1 MGKPIVA
8 IVGRPNVGKSTFF
21 NRISGQRIS
30 IEEDTPGVTRDRV
43 YCDAEWLESKFTM
56 IDTGGIDP
64 HADDI
69 LLSQIRKQAEIAIDT
84 ADVIIFM
91 VDGRATASNSDEEIA
106 HMLRR
111 SRKPVLLVANKIDNM
126 VMPDTFYEY
135 YSLGLGEPFPIST
148 INSLNFGDL
157 LDKLVSLFPE
167 HLLDDYDEDVVRVA
181 VIGKPNAGKSSLVNN
196 ILGEDR
202 VIVSDIA
209 GTTREAIDTP
219 FTMEDKRYVLIDT
232 AGIRRKSRVEES
244 IEKYSVLRAM
254 AAIERADVCLIVI
267 DATEGVTEQ
276 DKRVAGMAHDAGK
289 ASVIVVNK
297 WDLIEKDNHTFN
309 EFTKTVRNELAYMT
323 YAPILFVSA
332 LTGQRVVKIMETV
345 DFVSNQHAMRV
356 PTGTLNDVI
365 SQAILMNQPPSDK
378 GKRLKIY
385 YMTQAAVK
393 PPRFIV
399 FINDA
404 ELAHFS
410 YMRYL
415 ENTIRSHFNFDG
427 TPIRMEVREKSGK

>member
-1 MGKPIVA
+1 MNEMLPAVPQHA
-8 IVGRPNVGKSTFF
+8 P
-21 NRISGQRIS
+21 
-30 IEEDTPGVTRDRV
+30 DRS
-43 YCDAEWLESKFTM
+43 A
-56 IDTGGIDP
+56 P
-64 HADDI
+64 AADDARGC
-69 LLSQIRKQAEIAIDT
+69 LTGVSL
-84 ADVIIFM
+84 ADV
-91 VDGRATASNSDEEIA
+91 RP
-106 HMLRR
+106 LRLPHTLDAFGYLR
-111 SRKPVLLVANKIDNM
+111 PPLHHAALEM
-126 VMPDTFYEY
+126 
-135 YSLGLGEPFPIST
+135 SL
-148 INSLNFGDL
+148 
-157 LDKLVSLFPE
+157 
-167 HLLDDYDEDVVRVA
+167 
-181 VIGKPNAGKSSLVNN
+181 
-196 ILGEDR
+196 
-202 VIVSDIA
+202 
-209 GTTREAIDTP
+209 
-219 FTMEDKRYVLIDT
+219 
-232 AGIRRKSRVEES
+232 
-244 IEKYSVLRAM
+244 
-254 AAIERADVCLIVI
+254 
-267 DATEGVTEQ
+267 
-276 DKRVAGMAHDAGK
+276 
-289 ASVIVVNK
+289 
-297 WDLIEKDNHTFN
+297 
-309 EFTKTVRNELAYMT
+309 ELAYMT